1 MRLGLEHKQIA
12 STRRTQSEA
21 SHEDR
26 RLEADPRQRE
36 HEGAHKLLEAP
47 TLRRDP
53 RAHYKLAIVSINIKY
68 IITVA
73 MVIAIQAI
81 TNIVVVLIVVVVVVV
96 GRTAMRQLF
105 NPRPFFYLR
114 GGPRA
119 NQ

>member
-12 STRRTQSEA
+12 STRKTQSEA

-36 HEGAHKLLEAP
+36 HEGAHKPFEAP

-53 RAHYKLAIVSINIKY
+53 RAHYKLAIVSRNIKY

-81 TNIVVVLIVVVVVVV
+81 TNIVVVLIVVVVVV
-96 GRTAMRQLF
+96 GRTARRQLF
-105 NPRPFFYLR
+105 NPRRLFYLR